1 MEKMCV
7 WEKNINSL
15 EITVIIFKEY
25 KKSKSA
31 ELFTKTSFFPLET
44 VLKMAKETNKRDIKS
59 LMCKSN

>member
-25 KKSKSA
+25 KKSKSS
-31 ELFTKTSFFPLET
+31 ELFTKTSFFPLQT
-44 VLKMAKETNKRDIKS
+44 VLKIKRETSKV
-59 LMCKSN
+59 